1 MRLLQLRRERIADK
15 MKALLELV
23 PNANKEDQIFPCLF
37 FLLSFSPFAHSFERS
52 SRKLSLRCG
61 EGALISFS
69 FFIFALCCDVAL
81 RFSLNLV
88 FG

>member
-1 MRLLQLRRERIADK
+1 

-52 SRKLSLRCG
+52 SRKLSLRCDVNCAMVKQRDFILDSAREKG
-61 EGALISFS
+61 FIRRRPCREGISTS
-69 FFIFALCCDVAL
+69 EE
-81 RFSLNLV
+81 
-88 FG
+88 G

>member
-1 MRLLQLRRERIADK
+1 

-23 PNANKEDQIFPCLF
+23 PNANKEDQIFPYLF
-37 FLLSFSPFAHSFERS
+37 FSPFAHSFERS

-69 FFIFALCCDVAL
+69 FFIFALCCYVAL